1 MYVLKLKF
9 KIFDPLLAA
18 IAALGFPLL
27 LIILSDLSVLI
38 VFIRKDPSARIII
51 EILNHLL
58 LTIS

>member
-1 MYVLKLKF
+1 MDVLKLKF

-18 IAALGFPLL
+18 IPALGLPLL
-27 LIILSDLSVLI
+27 LIILSGLSIQI
-38 VFIRKDPSARIII
+38 VFIRKDSSTRIII